1 MAYPDG
7 NPKTLHGEK
16 KVPMGLVSPV
26 AMAHEAMAL
35 KLGEQKYGPA
45 NWRKDAVSASV
56 YYHAALRHMQLW
68 WEGEDLDEES
78 KAHHLGHA
86 RACMGI
92 LLDAASVDKLNDN
105 RPPKGGLSAILKQY
119 QQVDSVEA
127 PKAEAPKVQ
136 LYRYEGPKDVL
147 RDLEYELVLGDH
159 GGPYMRGEVPHERSP
174 RIVAVEK
181 RFYGPGLYRWTPRFI
196 TGYFFPI
203 GDSQ

>member
-105 RPPKGGLSAILKQY
+105 RPPKGGLAAILKQY
-119 QQVDSVEA
+119 QEVDSVEA
-127 PKAEAPKVQ
+127 PKPK
-136 LYRYEGPKDVL
+136 LYHYAGALQRL
-147 RDLEYELVLGDH
+147 RGLEYTLRSGPLGLFMRADVPHQRFPEVVPVTSIH
-159 GGPYMRGEVPHERSP
+159 GGYEPKHVVGV
-174 RIVAVEK
+174 
-181 RFYGPGLYRWTPRFI
+181 
-196 TGYFFPI
+196 FFPI

>member
-35 KLGEQKYGPA
+35 KLGEQKYGTA

-105 RPPKGGLSAILKQY
+105 RPPKGGLAAILKQY
-119 QQVDSVEA
+119 QEVDSVEA
-127 PKAEAPKVQ
+127 PKAEAPKPT
-136 LYRYEGPKDVL
+136 LYRYVGPNRLYKQLEFTL
-147 RDLEYELVLGDH
+147 RH
-159 GGPYMRGEVPHERSP
+159 GNQGPYMHADVQFERFAEIVKVVRSSGAALMWKAQHVP
-174 RIVAVEK
+174 
-181 RFYGPGLYRWTPRFI
+181 
-196 TGYFFPI
+196 GYFLVI